1 LAAVSHRLGDGVD
14 RRPVEWVR
22 RTRVRGFHLL
32 EDFAAQHRDTAWRI
46 DAEFHTLT
54 VNGQHGDGDVIS
66 NQQALIHFAAQ
77 DEHA

>member
-1 LAAVSHRLGDGVD
+1 LAAVSHRFGDGTNCGAEQWM
-14 RRPVEWVR
+14 RG
-22 RTRVRGFHLL
+22 TRVGGLHLL
-32 EDFAAQHRDTAWRI
+32 KDFAAHNRHAPRGV